1 MSDKSNNQGRA
12 YEYAWCLALEQ
23 KLSVF
28 KKVIVDKQNGFNAC
42 YRAYE
47 SLKNLYKSVI

>member
-28 KKVIVDKQNGFNAC
+28 KKVIVDKQNKMVLMHAI
-42 YRAYE
+42 E
-47 SLKNLYKSVI
+47 LMKV